1 MPNASTMKKTSIKP
15 LPDYFDRYINLTS
28 DNDLGYV
35 LQESLEVLNQLDLK
49 KLEKIGGKVYAP
61 GKWTVK
67 DILQHIIDTERVFC
81 YRSLRFARK
90 DRTPNPGYD
99 ENSFALHAQAEK
111 RSLEEIM
118 NELKLLRQGT
128 IFLFK
133 SFNDEML
140 LEKGMCWKYEM
151 SVLAM
156 GFTIAGHQ
164 IHHLNVMKEKY
175 YPLA

>member
-1 MPNASTMKKTSIKP
+1 MKKTAIQP
-15 LPDYFDRYINLTS
+15 LPDYFDRYINLCS
-28 DNDLGYV
+28 DNDLLVV
-35 LQESLEVLNQLDLK
+35 LEESLQALNQLDLK
-49 KLEKIGGKVYAP
+49 KLEKIGPKVYAP

-99 ENSFALHAQAEK
+99 ENAFALHAQAEK
-111 RSLEEIM
+111 RSLAEVM
-118 NELKLLRQGT
+118 TELKVLRQGT
-128 IFLFK
+128 ICLYK
-133 SFNDEML
+133 SFSDEML
-140 LEKGMCWKYEM
+140 LEKGTCWKYEM

-156 GFTIAGHQ
+156 GFTMAGHQ
-164 IHHLNVMKEKY
+164 IHHLNVMEKNY